1 MRPGRRTTRPRCCIW
16 RCVSRGLTLRHKA
29 AGHTLSSRL
38 GLPQGSGMEG
48 SLDSAH
54 SVRCA
59 RDDRGRTA
67 AFAALGMTKDS
78 PYHPLGSGRER
89 SELMCPGFC
98 PVSVSVTANC
108 EWGME
113 ETVLGMPLVVEN
125 RPFMLDVRKSERDLL
140 RCLGRICGLRDGS
153 ARKRGQVRRGWRG
166 RTGGRSEAGAE
177 PQVNGIKRGKWGF
190 RRGPKIGVALVRIP
204 CHYRALSL
212 FLAGNTVP
220 FYVLPRLAPRF
231 IVAGQSISN
240 DGFGAFP
247 ALGSA
252 PVFWTARGFW
262 V

>member
-1 MRPGRRTTRPRCCIW
+1 
-16 RCVSRGLTLRHKA
+16 
-29 AGHTLSSRL
+29 
-38 GLPQGSGMEG
+38 
-48 SLDSAH
+48 
-54 SVRCA
+54 
-59 RDDRGRTA
+59 
-67 AFAALGMTKDS
+67 
-78 PYHPLGSGRER
+78 
-89 SELMCPGFC
+89 MCPGLC
-98 PVSVSVTANC
+98 PASVSVTVSVAANC

-125 RPFMLDVRKSERDLL
+125 RPFMLDVWKSERDLL

-153 ARKRGQVRRGWRG
+153 ARKRGQARRGWRG

-177 PQVNGIKRGKWGF
+177 PQVNGIKRGRWGF

-204 CHYRALSL
+204 CRHRALLL

-220 FYVLPRLAPRF
+220 FYVPPRLVPRF

-240 DGFGAFP
+240 GGFGAFP